1 MKYNSLLFGNG
12 LTLNLLYQL
21 QPYIPENK
29 CYLLSIDSFLKEW
42 IKGGISQREENKL
55 YTAMYGKDKY
65 KHQKFEMIKDDL
77 NIYFQTYSSDLE
89 YFLGAILFD
98 KKNDLLNRVKTVF
111 PLFYNAWWIIL
122 AEYLEYQNLNNRINN
137 FYQQVAGIVT
147 EPGYIYTTNF
157 DLFGESIHPEHLHGR
172 FVQPLNRYEDVIF
185 HTFKFNFEEKEEKNF
200 RFKYIWG
207 HNGIG
212 KRNLINK
219 LHSYSASSKF
229 FDFGFF
235 FNDDIKIS
243 NMLIYGMGFKNSGY
257 ISQLQEKYPRYQ
269 KAAFGGIIDE
279 HILVRICGLQESGKL
294 NQVDVTYYD
303 EGEREHL
310 HEVLEACMVPNYRL
324 INCQDFNFH
333 V

>member
-77 NIYFQTYSSDLE
+77 NVYFQTYSSDLE
-89 YFLGAILFD
+89 YFLGATLFD
-98 KKNDLLNRVKTVF
+98 KKNDLLKRVKTVF

-122 AEYLEYQNLNNRINN
+122 AEYLEYQDLNNRINN
-137 FYQQVAGIVT
+137 YYQQVAGIVT

-157 DLFGESIHPEHLHGR
+157 DLFADSLHPKHLHGR
-172 FVQPLNRYEDVIF
+172 FLPHIKDYNDILF
-185 HTFKFNFEEKEEKNF
+185 HSYNDGKDNYY
-200 RFKYIWG
+200 KYVWG

-212 KRNLINK
+212 KFSLIQQ
-219 LHSYSASSKF
+219 LRAYYDCSSYFDFNFF
-229 FDFGFF
+229 FDS
-235 FNDDIKIS
+235 DLKID
-243 NMLIYGMGFKNSGY
+243 NMLIYGMGFKKSGY

-279 HILVRICGLQESGKL
+279 HILVRISGLQESGKL

-303 EGEREHL
+303 ESEREHL

-324 INCQDFNFH
+324 ISCQDFDFH
-333 V
+333 I

>member
-1 MKYNSLLFGNG
+1 
-12 LTLNLLYQL
+12 
-21 QPYIPENK
+21 
-29 CYLLSIDSFLKEW
+29 
-42 IKGGISQREENKL
+42 
-55 YTAMYGKDKY
+55 
-65 KHQKFEMIKDDL
+65 MIKDDL
-77 NIYFQTYSSDLE
+77 NVYFQTYSSDLE

-98 KKNDLLNRVKTVF
+98 KKDDLLKRVKTVF

-122 AEYLEYQNLNNRINN
+122 SEYLEYQDLNNRINS

-147 EPGYIYTTNF
+147 ESGYIYTTNF
-157 DLFGESIHPEHLHGR
+157 DLFADSLHPEHLHGR
-172 FVQPLNRYEDVIF
+172 FLPHIKDYNDIVF
-185 HTFKFNFEEKEEKNF
+185 HSYNDDREHYY
-200 RFKYIWG
+200 KYIWG
-207 HNGIG
+207 CNGIG
-212 KRNLINK
+212 KFNLIQQ
-219 LHSYSASSKF
+219 LRAYYDCSSY
-229 FDFGFF
+229 FDFNFF
-235 FNDDIKIS
+235 FNS
-243 NMLIYGMGFKNSGY
+243 ELNMNNMLIYGMGFKNSGY

>member
-89 YFLGAILFD
+89 YFLGATLFD

>member
-12 LTLNLLYQL
+12 LTLNLLHQL

-65 KHQKFEMIKDDL
+65 KQQKFEMIKDDL
-77 NIYFQTYSSDLE
+77 NVYFQTYSSDLE
-89 YFLGAILFD
+89 YFLGATLFD
-98 KKNDLLNRVKTVF
+98 KKDDLLKRVKTVF

-122 AEYLEYQNLNNRINN
+122 SEYLEYQDLNNRINS

-157 DLFGESIHPEHLHGR
+157 DLFADSLHPEHLHGR
-172 FVQPLNRYEDVIF
+172 FLPHIKDYNDIVF
-185 HTFKFNFEEKEEKNF
+185 HSYNDDRNHYY
-200 RFKYIWG
+200 KYIWG
-207 HNGIG
+207 CNGIG
-212 KRNLINK
+212 KFNLIQQ
-219 LHSYSASSKF
+219 LRAYYDCSSY
-229 FDFGFF
+229 FDFNFF
-235 FNDDIKIS
+235 FNS
-243 NMLIYGMGFKNSGY
+243 ELNMNNMLIYGMGFKNSGY

-310 HEVLEACMVPNYRL
+310 REYPKVCVNLQTDVR
-324 INCQDFNFH
+324 
-333 V
+333 

>member
-12 LTLNLLYQL
+12 LTLNLLHQL

-65 KHQKFEMIKDDL
+65 KQQKFEMIKDDL
-77 NIYFQTYSSDLE
+77 NVYFQTYSSDLE
-89 YFLGAILFD
+89 YFLGATLFD
-98 KKNDLLNRVKTVF
+98 KKDDLLKRVKTVF

-122 AEYLEYQNLNNRINN
+122 SEYLEYQDLNNRINS

-147 EPGYIYTTNF
+147 
-157 DLFGESIHPEHLHGR
+157 DLFADSLHPEHLHGR
-172 FVQPLNRYEDVIF
+172 FLPHIKDYNDIVF
-185 HTFKFNFEEKEEKNF
+185 HSYNDDRNHYY
-200 RFKYIWG
+200 KYIWG
-207 HNGIG
+207 CNGIG
-212 KRNLINK
+212 KFNLIQQ
-219 LHSYSASSKF
+219 LRAYYDCSSY
-229 FDFGFF
+229 FDFNFF
-235 FNDDIKIS
+235 FNS
-243 NMLIYGMGFKNSGY
+243 ELNMNNMLIYGMGFKNSGY

-324 INCQDFNFH
+324 IRCQDFNFH

>member
-89 YFLGAILFD
+89 NFLGATLFD

-303 EGEREHL
+303 ECEREHL